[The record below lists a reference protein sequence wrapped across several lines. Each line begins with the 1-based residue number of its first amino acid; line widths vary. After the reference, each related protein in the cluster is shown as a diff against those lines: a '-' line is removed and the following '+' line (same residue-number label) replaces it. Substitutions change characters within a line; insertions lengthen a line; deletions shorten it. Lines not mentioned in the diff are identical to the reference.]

1 MKLFLAVILILAL
14 AQAARADEFTARV
27 AAGRAAA
34 ATPAGD
40 EFGLSV
46 TPMLQSIDSLCDPPG
61 MILPAAELGPL
72 DLVGDITPTGALTN
86 VEIRPQTAVGE
97 CFAKH
102 LAARHF
108 APPPWQGN
116 YPLFVHL
123 VVSN

>member
-1 MKLFLAVILILAL
+1 MKLFLALIFTLAL
-14 AQAARADEFTARV
+14 AQTARADEFATRV
-27 AAGRAAA
+27 AAGRTAA

-40 EFGLSV
+40 EFALSV
-46 TPMLQSIDSLCDPPG
+46 TPMLQEIDSICDPPG
-61 MILPAAELGPL
+61 TILPAAELGPL

-86 VEIRPQTAVGE
+86 VEIRPQTAVSA

-108 APPPWQGN
+108 TPPPWQGN
-116 YPLFVHL
+116 YPLFIHL